1 MPAWMWFLAG
11 CGAGSAVTLGSLL
24 LGALIGRG
32 AALADRREF
41 PQRSPQPG
49 DTPRHTDPP

>member
-11 CGAGSAVTLGSLL
+11 CGAGSAVTLCSLL

-41 PQRSPQPG
+41 PQRSPQLG
-49 DTPRHTDPP
+49 DTPRHIDPP